1 MRCRGGGTPNELNL
15 EGTMQ
20 NLFNLPDGDVFEIT
34 PLRSMNDLLV
44 PGTSLCIAH
53 KPCWDETGGTILCGW
68 DWTEK
73 SYVKGISSSGEK
85 EKLVVFRGHINDLGR
100 YKGRLDEHLLS
111 AFLFVSW
118 RKRIGYT
125 FRMFQ
130 RHERIAEF
138 PDLESAMA
146 AYMPD
151 GFTPH
156 LYYRFAHTVQ
166 QLHFCSLMRRRTML
180 SLFRVFHRRVEQ
192 LSAAV
197 HSELNEQD
205 ALETNEDS

>member
-1 MRCRGGGTPNELNL
+1 
-15 EGTMQ
+15 MQ

-53 KPCWDETGGTILCGW
+53 KPCWDETGSTILCGW

-73 SYVKGISSSGEK
+73 SYVKGISSAGEK

-151 GFTPH
+151 GFTPQ

-166 QLHFCSLMRRRTML
+166 QLHFCSLMRRRTMF
-180 SLFRVFHRRVEQ
+180 SLLRLLYQRVEQ
-192 LSAAV
+192 LSAKEC
-197 HSELNEQD
+197 SEFKSRMFSKTIE
-205 ALETNEDS
+205 ED